1 MADRPMRKRSWL
13 LLVLVLLVWS
23 YFARPVYDFAWIVS
37 GRLYDMAA
45 ARIGSPTLRMKR
57 QDVVDRALAQ
67 GDEIAAYLRALR
79 DAVPPV
85 AASPALDFSSAEA
98 FSRSAQASRARL
110 SQSLRYPPPG
120 FDVPL
125 TQPVVESAI
134 GADEFATYRELKI
147 PVLPGVYATGIY
159 MRPKSADDQ
168 KKLPLVISAAGRGG
182 MPAETPDGLLK
193 GMGKSRRNLAWD
205 ALQHGYAVWM
215 PTYVHYGRDGDDFRD
230 RLTVRAWEAGTS
242 LPAIE
247 IAKTVKALDVLLKRP
262 DIDPQRVAM
271 MGHSYGGFYT
281 LYTTALDPRI
291 RVAVVAAYFNDR
303 EAVLDSSEPNG
314 FLDWRYP
321 DALTLWRDPS
331 VAALV
336 APRPLL
342 IEAGNQDPLFPIQG
356 ARKAAPEA
364 AALYQR
370 LGIGDR
376 FEFREFVGR
385 HDFDGEAAM
394 AFIDKQ
400 LGGGAARD

>member
-1 MADRPMRKRSWL
+1 
-13 LLVLVLLVWS
+13 
-23 YFARPVYDFAWIVS
+23 
-37 GRLYDMAA
+37 
-45 ARIGSPTLRMKR
+45 MKR
-57 QDVVDRALAQ
+57 QDVVDRAIAQ
-67 GDEIAAYLRALR
+67 GDEITAYLRALR

-85 AASPALDFSSAEA
+85 AASPALDFSSSQAYA
-98 FSRSAQASRARL
+98 RSAQATRARL
-110 SQSLRYPPPG
+110 RQSLRYPPPG

-125 TQPVVESAI
+125 AQPVVESAI
-134 GADEFATYRELKI
+134 GTDEVASYRELKI

-159 MRPKSADDQ
+159 LRPKTAGAQDR
-168 KKLPLVISAAGRGG
+168 LPLVVSAAGRGG
-182 MPAETPDGLLK
+182 APGQTPDGMLQ
-193 GMGKSRRNLAWD
+193 GMSKSRRDLAWD
-205 ALQHGYAVWM
+205 ALKHGYAVWM

-262 DIDPQRVAM
+262 DIEPQRVAM

-281 LYTTALDPRI
+281 LYTTALDARI

-303 EAVLDSSEPNG
+303 EAVLDASEPNG

-342 IEAGNQDPLFPIQG
+342 IEAGNQDQLFPIQG

-370 LGIGDR
+370 LGLGER
-376 FEFREFVGR
+376 YEFRVVGR

-394 AFIDKQ
+394 AFIDQ
-400 LGGGAARD
+400 HMGDGGAARD